1 MADGYRGIVGAYP
14 YALLASRSLL
24 FKTWVLASALATLLI
39 GGFVTLGIV
48 FLIGQTA
55 GIAGGSLTLSRA
67 FYVVVGLF
75 VVAPVVAPT
84 LLVARRHRRAKT
96 GDGDDSAGDGAA
108 EPSAAP
114 APSATY
120 DRLLALSG
128 FAFLLLLYVGL
139 VVTVPAD
146 QQQPVSPGVWA
157 PLIRYLYSLPQ
168 LAGLVPPAAGAVL
181 VYLAHRVGR

>member
-24 FKTWVLASALATLLI
+24 FKCWVLASALATLLI
-39 GGFVTLGIV
+39 GGFVALGIV

-55 GIAGGSLTLSRA
+55 GIGGGSLTLSRA

-75 VVAPVVAPT
+75 LVGPVVAPT
-84 LLVARRHRRAKT
+84 LLVARRHRRGVA
-96 GDGDDSAGDGAA
+96 DREEEASPGA
-108 EPSAAP
+108 SVR
-114 APSATY
+114 Y

-128 FAFLLLLYVGL
+128 FLFLFLLYLGL
-139 VVTVPAD
+139 VATVPAE
-146 QQQPVSPGVWA
+146 QQQPVSWVWA

-168 LAGLVPPAAGAVL
+168 EAGLVPPAIGAVL

>member
-1 MADGYRGIVGAYP
+1 MADGYRGIVGAFP

-24 FKTWVLASALATLLI
+24 FKAWVLVSALATLLI

-84 LLVARRHRRAKT
+84 LLVARRHRRGT
-96 GDGDDSAGDGAA
+96 PTDDGEASGRSDDS
-108 EPSAAP
+108 PNSP
-114 APSATY
+114 APSVTY

-139 VVTVPAD
+139 VVTVPTE

-168 LAGLVPPAAGAVL
+168 PAGLVPPAVGAVL

>member
-24 FKTWVLASALATLLI
+24 FKCWVLASALATLLI
-39 GGFVTLGIV
+39 GGFVALGIV

-55 GIAGGSLTLSRA
+55 GIGGGSLTLSRA

-75 VVAPVVAPT
+75 LVGPVVAPT
-84 LLVARRHRRAKT
+84 LLVARRHRRGVAAREEEAA
-96 GDGDDSAGDGAA
+96 AG
-108 EPSAAP
+108 S
-114 APSATY
+114 SVRY

-128 FAFLLLLYVGL
+128 FVFLFLLYLGL
-139 VVTVPAD
+139 VATVPPE
-146 QQQPVSPGVWA
+146 QQQPVSSVWA
-157 PLIRYLYSLPQ
+157 PLIRYLYDLPQ
-168 LAGLVPPAAGAVL
+168 IAGVVPPAIGAVL

>member
-14 YALLASRSLL
+14 YALLASRSLV
-24 FKTWVLASALATLLI
+24 FKCWVLASALATLLI
-39 GGFVTLGIV
+39 GGFVVLGIV

-84 LLVARRHRRAKT
+84 LLVARRHRRAKERDSDDPT
-96 GDGDDSAGDGAA
+96 GDGEVGTPGR
-108 EPSAAP
+108 P
-114 APSATY
+114 APSVGY

-139 VVTVPAD
+139 VATVPAE

-157 PLIRYLYSLPQ
+157 PLIEYLYSLPQ
-168 LAGLVPPAAGAVL
+168 LAGLVPPAVGAVL
-181 VYLAHRVGR
+181 VYLAHRVGQ

>member
-1 MADGYRGIVGAYP
+1 MADGYRGIVGAFP

-24 FKTWVLASALATLLI
+24 FKLWVLVSALATLLI

-84 LLVARRHRRAKT
+84 LLVARRHRRGT
-96 GDGDDSAGDGAA
+96 PREDDDTTDSSG
-108 EPSAAP
+108 AP
-114 APSATY
+114 APSVTY

-128 FAFLLLLYVGL
+128 FVFLLLLYVGL
-139 VVTVPAD
+139 VATVPVE

-168 LAGLVPPAAGAVL
+168 PAGLVPPAVGAVL